1 MYVRVM
7 RFGGT
12 MFKLMERNN
21 RIIMYGFREDLTPD
35 ILEH

>member
-1 MYVRVM
+1 MM
-7 RFGGT
+7 L
-12 MFKLMERNN
+12 FKLMECNN